1 MSKKRIL
8 LIAIILV
15 VASLAVVTI
24 NSMNGSDQAA
34 VPVQTD
40 VVKRQKLVQTVNA
53 NGRIQPKTQVKIS
66 ADVSAKIMKLSVK
79 EGDWVEKG
87 QFLLELDRENHLAS
101 VESAEAGLRASQ
113 ADAKLARENMLKAEK
128 DYIRTKELFEKSLES
143 QATLDAFAAAFQVEK
158 ARYESSLEQVDRANA
173 SLKQTRD
180 NLSKTRIYAP
190 MTGTISQLNKEVGE
204 IALGSQFQE
213 DVILIISNL
222 SGMEAEV
229 NVDENDVVNIALGDS
244 ATIEVDAFPDMQLK
258 GVVTEIANSASVS
271 GQGTSEQKTEFL
283 VKVTIMSA
291 FTVDG
296 GSGSV
301 NKEIPV
307 DDPTNRLR
315 PGMTASC
322 DIITD
327 VRESALAVPLQSVAV
342 RTVEQLNTK
351 PTPGEN
357 EAIASEKDEENQY
370 HPDKDGFVE
379 VVFLVNDDV
388 TVTAMQVET
397 GIQSETHIEIKEGLS
412 EDDQVVIGNYRAI
425 SKDLQNGTPVS
436 TKEDPS
442 NN

>member
-24 NSMNGSDQAA
+24 NSMNGSDQAS

-53 NGRIQPKTQVKIS
+53 TGRIQPKTQVKIS

-87 QFLLELDRENHLAS
+87 QFLLELDRENHLAA

-143 QATLDAFAAAFQVEK
+143 QATLDAFAASFQVEK

-213 DVILIISNL
+213 DVIMIISNL

-283 VKVTIMSA
+283 VKVAIMSA

-296 GSGSV
+296 GSGSI

-327 VRESALAVPLQSVAV
+327 VRENALAVPLQSVAV

-351 PTPGEN
+351 PAPGEN
-357 EAIASEKDEENQY
+357 EAIASEKDSEQQY
-370 HPDKDGFVE
+370 HPDRDGFVE
-379 VVFLVNDDV
+379 VVFLVNEDV

-412 EDDQVVIGNYRAI
+412 ENDQVVIGNYRAI